1 MVPARQAVAKMGEAM
16 QTKEALDL
24 EIKVALL
31 GQRQD
36 QLEASLQILD
46 RRLSRMEE
54 SLERLHSTVAKWCG
68 FCAAISAIGS
78 MAAGAL

>member
-1 MVPARQAVAKMGEAM
+1 MVFAGPLVAKMGEPV
-16 QTKEALDL
+16 QTKEAIDL

-36 QLEASLQILD
+36 QFEASLAIVD

-54 SLERLHSTVAKWCG
+54 SIEQLHHTVAKWCG
-68 FCAAISAIGS
+68 FVAAISAIGS
-78 MAAGAL
+78 IASGAL